1 MAQILD
7 PHFENPCNIKVDT
20 EIHENNLYYFSI
32 LGKWRKQ
39 KYHINCTWIFKIID
53 FEFLSGCSEQNAPIT

>member
-20 EIHENNLYYFSI
+20 EIHENDF
-32 LGKWRKQ
+32 
-39 KYHINCTWIFKIID
+39 KYQPKKG
-53 FEFLSGCSEQNAPIT
+53 S

>member
-20 EIHENNLYYFSI
+20 EIHENDFI
-32 LGKWRKQ
+32 LFFDLRKV
-39 KYHINCTWIFKIID
+39 KKAKVSH
-53 FEFLSGCSEQNAPIT
+53 